1 MKLRL
6 LTLFILIGFAAC
18 TNNKTEEKAEA
29 VIQKETVITDW
40 ARPAAKGTMSGAY
53 LRYTNTLNTTDTL
66 VSASSD
72 VAMMTQVHESYTT
85 EDGLAGMR
93 EKKDASVAPGEELVL
108 ERGGLHVMLMRL
120 KRDLAEGDSVAITL
134 KFKKAGEVDLKV
146 PVLKSND

>member
-1 MKLRL
+1 MKFRL
-6 LTLFILIGFAAC
+6 LALLILIGFAAC
-18 TNNKTEEKAEA
+18 TNNKTEEAPE
-29 VIQKETVITDW
+29 VITKKETVSDW

-66 VSASSD
+66 LSVSSD

-120 KRDLAEGDSVAITL
+120 NQDLVEGDSVKVTL
-134 KFKKAGEVDLKV
+134 TFKEAGRIDFNV
-146 PVLKSND
+146 PILSSN

>member
-6 LTLFILIGFAAC
+6 LTLSILIGFAAC
-18 TNNKTEEKAEA
+18 TNNKTEEKVE
-29 VIQKETVITDW
+29 VITQKETVSDW
-40 ARPAAKGTMSGAY
+40 ARLAAKGTMSGAY
-53 LRYTNTLNTTDTL
+53 LIYTNSLNTTDTL

-85 EDGLAGMR
+85 EEGLSGMR

-120 KRDLAEGDSVAITL
+120 KQDLAEGDSVAITL
-134 KFKKAGEVDLKV
+134 NFKKAGEVNYKV

>member
-1 MKLRL
+1 MKFRL
-6 LTLFILIGFAAC
+6 LALLILIGFAAC
-18 TNNKTEEKAEA
+18 TNNKTEEAPE
-29 VIQKETVITDW
+29 VITQKETVSDW

-66 VSASSD
+66 LSVSSD

-120 KRDLAEGDSVAITL
+120 NQDLVEGDSVKVTL
-134 KFKKAGEVDLKV
+134 TFKEAGRIDFNV
-146 PVLKSND
+146 PILSSN

>member
-6 LTLFILIGFAAC
+6 LTLSILIGFAAC
-18 TNNKTEEKAEA
+18 TNNKTEEKVE
-29 VIQKETVITDW
+29 VITQKETVSDW

-53 LRYTNTLNTTDTL
+53 LIYTNSLNTTDTL

-85 EDGLAGMR
+85 EEGLSGMR

-120 KRDLAEGDSVAITL
+120 KQDLAEGDSVAITL
-134 KFKKAGEVDLKV
+134 NFKKAGEVNYKV

>member
-1 MKLRL
+1 MKIRL
-6 LTLFILIGFAAC
+6 LTLFILIGFVAC
-18 TNNKTEEKAEA
+18 TNNKTEDKAE
-29 VIQKETVITDW
+29 VETQKKTVVTDW

-66 VSASSD
+66 LSAISD
-72 VAMMTQVHESYTT
+72 IAMMTQVHESYTT

-120 KRDLAEGDSVAITL
+120 KQDLVEGDSVKVTL
-134 KFKKAGEVDLKV
+134 TFKVAGEVDYKM
-146 PVLKSND
+146 PVLTSNN